1 MSKKHNNRGGNN
13 SKGNK
18 AMKYM
23 VRADIKVNGT
33 VQRKD
38 IIGAIMGQTEG
49 LLGDELELRNLQR
62 TARIGHVDVEMEN
75 KGGKVH
81 GLILI
86 PSSLDNVETAIIAS
100 SLETIDRIG
109 PCTAKISVMEIQ
121 DIRATKRTVVVDR
134 AKELLLDLVNS
145 GEAASKTVI
154 EEVRSVLTVGTAKQF
169 HGLTCGPNIE
179 TSSSL
184 IVVEGRND
192 VRNLLNCGV
201 KNAIS
206 ADGAGSIK
214 QELIDLANS
223 KETVVLAIDGDRG
236 GEMLFSQL
244 NEMMKVDFVAQAPVG
259 QEWELLPQKTV
270 TKCLSMKVEAAKF
283 AHQIKQKQEKDDKKA
298 GVEDKNWA
306 EDMDDT
312 FEKPAVPKEVED
324 LFSHLDELAPR
335 KAVFVMMDGTVTEPV
350 GPKDLASTAN
360 EADGAIAIIYNGS
373 ISDKTLDIASEAAI
387 ETVIGTK
394 QGKGYGERDD
404 VKSWLTEVHR

>member
-49 LLGDELELRNLQR
+49 LLGDELELRKLQR

-109 PCTAKISVMEIQ
+109 PCTAKISVIEIQ

-154 EEVRSVLTVGTAKQF
+154 EEVRSVLTVGTAKQY

-179 TSSSL
+179 SSSSL

-206 ADGAGSIK
+206 ADGAGTIK
-214 QELIDLANS
+214 QELIDLANG
-223 KETVVLAIDGDRG
+223 KETVILAIDGDRG

-283 AHQIKQKQEKDDKKA
+283 AHQIKQKQVKDDKKA
-298 GVEDKNWA
+298 
-306 EDMDDT
+306 
-312 FEKPAVPKEVED
+312 
-324 LFSHLDELAPR
+324 
-335 KAVFVMMDGTVTEPV
+335 
-350 GPKDLASTAN
+350 
-360 EADGAIAIIYNGS
+360 
-373 ISDKTLDIASEAAI
+373 
-387 ETVIGTK
+387 
-394 QGKGYGERDD
+394 
-404 VKSWLTEVHR
+404 

>member
-49 LLGDELELRNLQR
+49 LLGDELELRKLQR

-109 PCTAKISVMEIQ
+109 PCTAKISVIEIQ

-214 QELIDLANS
+214 QELIDLANG

-283 AHQIKQKQEKDDKKA
+283 AHQLKQKQEKDDKKA

-306 EDMDDT
+306 EGMDDT
-312 FEKPAVPKEVED
+312 FEKPAVPKEVEE